1 MKYRP
6 EIDGLRSVAVLPV
19 ILFHAGLGIFSG
31 GYVGVDI
38 FFVISGYLI
47 TTIILSQIIAG
58 RFSLLE
64 FYSRRSRR
72 ILPALFLV
80 IACTIPLAFLLM
92 LPSQF
97 NDFSQSVAAVTIFAS
112 NILFWKESGYFAAAA
127 ELKPLLH
134 TWSLAVEE
142 QYYVLFP
149 LLLLGLWR
157 LGARPAL
164 MVLGV
169 IFGASLIASQF
180 LSTRAPDANFFLLL
194 SRAWELL
201 AGSLCAIW
209 ILKRGRSGHALAST
223 LGLGLILASIF
234 LYDGDTPFPSVY
246 ALAPVA
252 GTALI
257 ILFADGGT
265 PVGRLLA
272 MRGPV
277 FIGLISY
284 SAYLWHQPLFALAR
298 LASPDHPPMAVM
310 MALAAL
316 SIGLAFLSW
325 KYVEQPTRHYP
336 WPVRRI
342 LGTTVAASVLIASV
356 GLALNY
362 TGAQQAYFT
371 ASLSPQNRPLLDQI
385 TRMAEMDHFATD
397 DSDPCRF
404 FVSDYDAATDAR
416 VLRCSAEHG
425 PALAIFG
432 DSHAL
437 DTWSAMYAAS
447 DRPFLLGLSQQEC
460 RPHVAG
466 TDCTTT
472 NLPRFL
478 ERHANRIGSAVYVQA
493 GFWLLT
499 DQNGEPRARHLF
511 TDGSDLR
518 PQLDEAAINQVF
530 AVLEHFNAVVPVTW
544 FGPRIE
550 PHVAPETMLS
560 IACDRSPDL
569 LRLRPAHQEIFE
581 RLEGRLADQAADSGI
596 GYIRVLPVLNFD
608 IGRDLYDCEHLYWS
622 DGDHWSPEGEARFG
636 ARMTPAIEATMPPLQ
651 EDVHNVST
659 PPLGHAAS
667 W

>member
-325 KYVEQPTRHYP
+325 KYVEQPARHYP

-544 FGPRIE
+544 FGPMIE

-636 ARMTPAIEATMPPLQ
+636 ARITPAIEATMPPLQ

>member
-19 ILFHAGLGIFSG
+19 ILFHAGVGIFSG

-569 LRLRPAHQEIFE
+569 LRLRPTHQEIFE

>member
-31 GYVGVDI
+31 GFVGVDI

-58 RFSLLE
+58 RFSLLD

-80 IACTIPLAFLLM
+80 IACTIPFAFVLM

-97 NDFSQSVAAVTIFAS
+97 KDFSQSVAAVSIFAS

-164 MVLGV
+164 MVLGA
-169 IFGASLIASQF
+169 IFAASLIASQI
-180 LSTRAPDANFFLLL
+180 LSSRAPDANFFLLP

-209 ILKRGRSGHALAST
+209 ILKRGQSGHALASA
-223 LGLGLILASIF
+223 LGLGLILGSIF

-257 ILFADGGT
+257 ILFADAGT

-298 LASPDHPPMAVM
+298 LASPHHPPMAVM

-362 TGAQQAYFT
+362 TGAQQAWFT
-371 ASLSPQNRPLLDQI
+371 ASLPPQNRPLLDRI
-385 TRMAEMDHFATD
+385 TRMADMDHFATD

-404 FVSDYDAATDAR
+404 FVRAYDAATNTRVAR
-416 VLRCSAEHG
+416 CFAEHG

-437 DTWSAMYAAS
+437 DVWSAIYAAS
-447 DRPFLLGLSQQEC
+447 DRPFLMGLPQQEC

-472 NLPRFL
+472 GLPRFL
-478 ERHANRIGSAVYVQA
+478 ERQAARIGSAVYVQA

-499 DQNGEPRARHLF
+499 DQDGQPRDRHLF

-518 PQLDEAAINQVF
+518 PQLDEAAINRAF
-530 AVLEHFNAVVPVTW
+530 AVLERFNAVVPVTW
-544 FGPRIE
+544 FGPKIE

-560 IACDRSPDL
+560 IACDRAPDL

-581 RLEGRLADQAADSGI
+581 RLEDRLADQAAGSGI
-596 GYIRVLPVLNFD
+596 GYIRALPVLDFD
-608 IGRDLYDCEHLYWS
+608 IGRDLYDCARLYWS

-636 ARMTPAIEATMPPLQ
+636 ARMAPAINATMPPLR
-651 EDVHNVST
+651 EDVHNVSAR
-659 PPLGHAAS
+659 P
-667 W
+667 

>member
-19 ILFHAGLGIFSG
+19 ILFHAGVGIFSG

-234 LYDGDTPFPSVY
+234 LYDSDTPFPSVY

-478 ERHANRIGSAVYVQA
+478 EQHANRIGSAVYVQA

-544 FGPRIE
+544 FGPKIE

-608 IGRDLYDCEHLYWS
+608 IGSDLYDCEHLYWS

-651 EDVHNVST
+651 EEVHNVST